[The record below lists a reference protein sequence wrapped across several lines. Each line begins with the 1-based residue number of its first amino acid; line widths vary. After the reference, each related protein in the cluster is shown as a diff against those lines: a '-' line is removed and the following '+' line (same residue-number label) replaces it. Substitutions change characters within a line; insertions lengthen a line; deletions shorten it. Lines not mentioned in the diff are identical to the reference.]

1 MSNVNLTLH
10 RRLVPAGMKHILGVT
25 LLQCIGKPSASLQ
38 LSLCLCVVWLDFSD
52 RLEQKKKYILSFRNT
67 MPFKFAHPLT
77 EYVPMSPSTFTSEG
91 GESATWA
98 PFHLLIYLSSDAPI
112 DKRIIYL
119 LKGLGIICHCHSCLS
134 GNWMCHRVASV
145 LPCLMSQMGAL
156 TYVCL
161 TFHAVKWCVKS
172 FKNKESTFSF
182 SCRHKSS

>member
-1 MSNVNLTLH
+1 MLPH
-10 RRLVPAGMKHILGVT
+10 EAHFRLPDIFFYSVT
-25 LLQCIGKPSASLQ
+25 LLQCIGKPSACQ
-38 LSLCLCVVWLDFSD
+38 PPALSLPLCGLIRFQWQTWTKEKMYTVF
-52 RLEQKKKYILSFRNT
+52 QKHSAFQVYSSPDWICPHEPLNIHIWGRRICDLS
-67 MPFKFAHPLT
+67 P
-77 EYVPMSPSTFTSEG
+77 
-91 GESATWA
+91 
-98 PFHLLIYLSSDAPI
+98 LSSTYLFIFWCPI

-119 LKGLGIICHCHSCLS
+119 LKGLGIICHCHGCLS